1 MTENVKLRLNNF
13 GRFNLSKFV
22 LEALMSVFVVHCVW
36 AFSGSILR
44 TSNYDQDPHT
54 AVYKLIST
62 SIKGNVRMSRV
73 EGDQRAGV
81 EMQWEHSV
89 H

>member
-13 GRFNLSKFV
+13 RRFNLSRLV
-22 LEALMSVFVVHCVW
+22 LEALMGVFVVHWVW

-44 TSNYDQDPHT
+44 TNNYDQDPDP

-62 SIKGNVRMSRV
+62 STKGNVRMSRV
-73 EGDQRAGV
+73 EGV
-81 EMQWEHSV
+81 
-89 H
+89 